1 MTKRVVSPTLSV
13 RVSAELYGNFK
24 KKSTRYGGPSEVL
37 RELVAAF
44 VENRLTVSK
53 PKTVKETL
61 YALD

>member
-13 RVSAELYGNFK
+13 RVSAELYASFK
-24 KKSTRYGGPSEVL
+24 KKSTKYGGPSE
-37 RELVAAF
+37 
-44 VENRLTVSK
+44 NRLTVTK